1 MKSVQT
7 KQIWVSDVWTAKA
20 ISGDCTCPVKLDTH
34 LNSDLLWSA
43 VLARQ
48 SIMVLLL
55 SEEVPGC
62 SCVSLAK
69 RGCLEAIMSTSTRL
83 LRLPDWRR
91 TWQGQKSQLKT
102 LEGCVWLL
110 CGHKATADFYPL
122 RSTDWIDSKKKG
134 GNSTN
139 ESPTF
144 PLSLLFCFACE
155 DVSENL
161 FLFESHFFNYLTF
174 YTWKKS
180 ITSDLQLLCLT

>member
-1 MKSVQT
+1 MFEE
-7 KQIWVSDVWTAKA
+7 KA
-20 ISGDCTCPVKLDTH
+20 ISGDCTCLVQPDTH
-34 LNSDLLWSA
+34 LNFDLLWSA

-69 RGCLEAIMSTSTRL
+69 RGCLKAIMSTSTRL

-110 CGHKATADFYPL
+110 CGHKVMADFILCEQPTEY
-122 RSTDWIDSKKKG
+122 TKKWWKF
-134 GNSTN
+134 NTWTP
-139 ESPTF
+139 ELCAKPQL
-144 PLSLLFCFACE
+144 LSLSA
-155 DVSENL
+155 
-161 FLFESHFFNYLTF
+161 FEVVDTHCMS
-174 YTWKKS
+174 K
-180 ITSDLQLLCLT
+180 DR